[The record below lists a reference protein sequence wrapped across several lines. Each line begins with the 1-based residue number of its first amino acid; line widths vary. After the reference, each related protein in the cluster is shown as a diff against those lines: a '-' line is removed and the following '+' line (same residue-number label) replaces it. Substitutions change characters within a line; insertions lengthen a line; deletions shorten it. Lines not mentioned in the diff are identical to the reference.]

1 MPPSTPLAL
10 PKSHPSPA
18 IFQVLLDRYKS
29 LRLTSL
35 LLSPSCFGST
45 HAREV
50 VFPPE
55 KWVSRLTNPGATTI
69 IIYEDA
75 TPSPDTLPTSATSST
90 DNDDSASLGKALTA
104 EWLATLTITG
114 PLDAETLSTSL
125 LDFGPK
131 HQPSPD
137 VPMSQYVING
147 MFVTPSARGKQ
158 LGTKLLEF
166 AKAHVASE
174 IATTHAEGKEKE
186 RARISLIVDYDNEP
200 ARKTYGRSGFEIVRR
215 YWFNDYREG
224 RESRTEA
231 AVMTLDL

>member
-1 MPPSTPLAL
+1 MPPSIPLIL

-18 IFQVLLDRYKS
+18 EFQTLLDRYKS
-29 LRLTSL
+29 FRLTSL

-50 VFPPE
+50 AFPPE

-75 TPSPDTLPTSATSST
+75 ASSPSPTDESPSTSL
-90 DNDDSASLGKALTA
+90 DKALIA

-114 PLDAETLSTSL
+114 PLDSETLSASL
-125 LDFGPK
+125 LDFGPP
-131 HQPSPD
+131 HQSSPD
-137 VPMSQYVING
+137 VPISQYVMNG

-166 AKAHVASE
+166 AKAHVASG
-174 IATTHAEGKEKE
+174 IATTRTEGKKKE

-200 ARKTYGRSGFEIVRR
+200 ARKTYARCGFEIVRR

-224 RESRTEA
+224 REPRTEA
-231 AVMTLDL
+231 AIMTVDL

>member
-1 MPPSTPLAL
+1 MAPSTPLIL

-18 IFQVLLDRYKS
+18 KFQALLDRYKS

-50 VFPPE
+50 AFPPE

-75 TPSPDTLPTSATSST
+75 APSPSPTDETSSL
-90 DNDDSASLGKALTA
+90 DKAVTA

-114 PLDAETLSTSL
+114 PLDSETLSTSL
-125 LDFGPK
+125 LDF
-131 HQPSPD
+131 SPTTD
-137 VPMSQYVING
+137 VSTSQYVING

-174 IATTHAEGKEKE
+174 IATTHAEGQKKE

-200 ARKTYGRSGFEIVRR
+200 ARKTYERSGFEIVRR

-224 RESRTEA
+224 RGSRTEA
-231 AVMTLDL
+231 AIMTLDL

>member
-1 MPPSTPLAL
+1 MPPSTPLIL
-10 PKSHPSPA
+10 PKSHPFPA
-18 IFQVLLDRYKS
+18 KFQTLLDRYKF

-50 VFPPE
+50 AFPPE

-69 IIYEDA
+69 IIYEDE
-75 TPSPDTLPTSATSST
+75 TSSPSST
-90 DNDDSASLGKALTA
+90 DESPSTSLDKALTA
-104 EWLATLTITG
+104 EWLATLTING
-114 PLDAETLSTSL
+114 PLDSETLSASFH
-125 LDFGPK
+125 DFGPT
-131 HQPSPD
+131 HQSSPD
-137 VPMSQYVING
+137 VPVFQYVING

-200 ARKTYGRSGFEIVRR
+200 ARKTYARSGFEIVRR

-231 AVMTLDL
+231 AVMALDL